1 MEDIEKK
8 GLENTWNDRKMWN
21 QMRMSQRDL
30 SDVTGYTYTYLFDIF
45 IPISLWVRLATLSN
59 SGTSPNMEAS
69 GVSVPRA

>member
-30 SDVTGYTYTYLFDIF
+30 SDVTGYKQYL
-45 IPISLWVRLATLSN
+45 
-59 SGTSPNMEAS
+59 GQK
-69 GVSVPRA
+69 